1 LVRRKGH
8 NIFFRGGRLYG
19 ERELP
24 GQLIPT
30 PLLGPF
36 ALVSDV
42 SFLLVR
48 EVPWFSTSQ
57 CREVTRPMDDPKNE
71 NLVLLE
77 KIDDAVTSEEDFA
90 EVSALKFRNDS
101 ANARILEE

>member
-1 LVRRKGH
+1 
-8 NIFFRGGRLYG
+8 
-19 ERELP
+19 
-24 GQLIPT
+24 
-30 PLLGPF
+30 
-36 ALVSDV
+36 
-42 SFLLVR
+42 
-48 EVPWFSTSQ
+48 
-57 CREVTRPMDDPKNE
+57 MDDPKNE